1 MYISKDKIKEKFQH
15 GGWSTRR
22 ILTWKR
28 SSQRKDKILNSI
40 QARAIKWSMDQLVR
54 RFPSLETDRPLET
67 GLRIR
72 GTRKFNGLSAV
83 RCPRGGSSKNTSRTE
98 RVPFAR
104 RNEKRASKV
113 DDGGRKR
120 RRRRRR
126 GMKRKG
132 SCQFPVEFTLRC
144 LPVPRMKLDKTC
156 LSRALESLQINSL
169 SRQRS
174 PLSNWVKLNKL
185 EDKRWVM
192 GMFPWTVKK
201 KEKCKT
207 VLKR

>member
-1 MYISKDKIKEKFQH
+1 MYISKDRIKEKFQH

-132 SCQFPVEFTLRC
+132 SV
-144 LPVPRMKLDKTC
+144 
-156 LSRALESLQINSL
+156 SRGIHAPLLA
-169 SRQRS
+169 RS
-174 PLSNWVKLNKL
+174 TDEIGQNLPLSSLGVVANKFSVSPEIASLKLSQ
-185 EDKRWVM
+185 
-192 GMFPWTVKK
+192 TQ
-201 KEKCKT
+201 
-207 VLKR
+207 

>member
-1 MYISKDKIKEKFQH
+1 MYISKDRIKEKFQH

-132 SCQFPVEFTLRC
+132 SCQFPVEFTLRSTDEIGQN
-144 LPVPRMKLDKTC
+144 L
-156 LSRALESLQINSL
+156 
-169 SRQRS
+169 
-174 PLSNWVKLNKL
+174 PLSSLGVVANKFSVSPEIASLKLSQ
-185 EDKRWVM
+185 
-192 GMFPWTVKK
+192 TQ
-201 KEKCKT
+201 
-207 VLKR
+207 